1 MDKTDQLPLSFF
13 PAPVPTLDSFVVG
26 SNFEAFNIVKELS
39 EGRGPQIVYLFGES
53 GTGKTHLLTTL
64 EKPGPTVPVFD
75 SEKKI
80 FVVDDVQDL
89 SEEELAALL
98 ELANQ
103 VRAHSGTHLIVAG
116 DKSPSALR
124 SRGMRVDVTSRLGW
138 GTVVELAP
146 LSEEEKQQVFINR
159 AHSKGL
165 ELSPEVMQWM
175 SAYLPRDMRTL
186 SRLLEELD
194 AYSLSKNRRLTIP
207 LIKEWLAKTHQ
218 SF

>member
-89 SEEELAALL
+89 SEEELAALF

-124 SRGMRVDVTSRLGW
+124 SRGCEWTLQAV
-138 GTVVELAP
+138 LA
-146 LSEEEKQQVFINR
+146 
-159 AHSKGL
+159 GG
-165 ELSPEVMQWM
+165 
-175 SAYLPRDMRTL
+175 
-186 SRLLEELD
+186 RLLNWLPCLRKKNSR
-194 AYSLSKNRRLTIP
+194 YLSTGRTRRV
-207 LIKEWLAKTHQ
+207 W
-218 SF
+218 S

>member
-26 SNFEAFNIVKELS
+26 RNFEAFNIMKELS
-39 EGRGPQIVYLFGES
+39 QGRGPQIVYIFGAP
-53 GTGKTHLLTTL
+53 GTGKTHLLSAL
-64 EKPGPTVPVFD
+64 RRDKERVPQFNPEK
-75 SEKKI
+75 SLY
-80 FVVDDVQDL
+80 VVDDVQDL
-89 SEEELAALL
+89 TEQELASLF

-116 DKSPSALR
+116 DKSPSALHAA
-124 SRGMRVDVTSRLGW
+124 GMRIDVTSRLSW

-146 LSEEEKQQVFINR
+146 LSEDEKQQLFINR

-175 SAYLPRDMRTL
+175 GSYLPRDMRSL
-186 SRLLEELD
+186 SCLLEELD

-207 LIKEWLAKTHQ
+207 LIKEWLSKTHQ

>member
-26 SNFEAFNIVKELS
+26 RNFEAFNIMKELS
-39 EGRGPQIVYLFGES
+39 QGRGPQIVYIFGEP
-53 GTGKTHLLTTL
+53 GTGKTHLLSAL
-64 EKPGPTVPVFD
+64 RRDKERVPQFNPEK
-75 SEKKI
+75 SLY
-80 FVVDDVQDL
+80 VVDDVQDL
-89 SEEELAALL
+89 TEQELASLF

-116 DKSPSALR
+116 DKSPSALHTA
-124 SRGMRVDVTSRLGW
+124 GMRIDVTSRLSW

-146 LSEEEKQQVFINR
+146 LSEDEKQQLFINR

-175 SAYLPRDMRTL
+175 GSYLPRDMRSL
-186 SRLLEELD
+186 SCLLEELD

-207 LIKEWLAKTHQ
+207 LIKEWLSKTHQ